1 MTSTN
6 TIDIMGTDVSIKEYK
21 GQRVVTLKD
30 IDAVHGRPDG
40 TARKRFNDNKKHFVE
55 GVDYFIV
62 TQPSEIRTLGIIRP
76 QGGASEKIILV
87 TEMGY
92 LMIVKSFKDDL
103 SWEVQRSLVNTYFK
117 VKEFVKDANP
127 YSCAYAQAK
136 DRISLWKRKV
146 SNPLIERIIL
156 LTGVEDFVSA
166 YAFVYKEMRKSYGFD
181 MNKAKFDFCR
191 HYDAAYENCSVIDRV
206 ADSSE
211 LRKGFE
217 SCAAELI
224 TDLSRERVEH
234 AERVAERKIRE
245 AKDFATYSEEVVEK
259 ALRSS
264 LTLDSQYEGT
274 DSSCNCL
281 M

>member
-1 MTSTN
+1 MTN
-6 TIDIMGTDVSIKEYK
+6 TIDIMGTDVFIKEYK

-30 IDAVHGRPDG
+30 IDAVHKRPSG
-40 TARKRFNDNKKHFVE
+40 TAHRNFKANRSRFIE
-55 GVDYFIV
+55 GIDYFKV
-62 TQPSEIRTLGIIRP
+62 CADEIRLNKMWDISPKAHTDVVLM
-76 QGGASEKIILV
+76 
-87 TEMGY
+87 TESGY
-92 LMIVKSFKDDL
+92 LMLVKSLDDDL

-117 VKEFVKDANP
+117 VKELVKDANP

-181 MNKAKFDFCR
+181 MNKEKFDFCR
-191 HYDAAYENCSVIDRV
+191 RYNADYEGCSVIDCV

-211 LRKGFE
+211 LRKAFE

-224 TDLSRERVEH
+224 RELSRERVERT
-234 AERVAERKIRE
+234 ERVAERKIRE
-245 AKDFATYSEEVVEK
+245 AKDFADYSEEIIGR
-259 ALRSS
+259 AMRNSQM
-264 LTLDSQYEGT
+264 LDTQIVTADNE
-274 DSSCNCL
+274 CNCL
-281 M
+281 E